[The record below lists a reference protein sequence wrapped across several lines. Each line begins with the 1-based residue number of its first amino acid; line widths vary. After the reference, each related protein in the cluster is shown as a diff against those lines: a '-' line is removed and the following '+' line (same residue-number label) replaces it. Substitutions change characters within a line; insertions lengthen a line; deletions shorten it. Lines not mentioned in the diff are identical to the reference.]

1 MVAPIFYGRVL
12 PGGLLTLD
20 RPKDYARHLRSLR
33 GQYVEIIARKRRTK
47 RSLDQNA
54 YWHAVPF
61 PLLQDALGYDSLE
74 DLKLALMGECWGY
87 QRDKL
92 TGREL
97 PIKAHTSDLT
107 TEEGAQFTDW
117 LIRFGATLPSPV
129 IIPLPN
135 EVAA

>member
-1 MVAPIFYGRVL
+1 MITPLFTGRVL
-12 PGGLLTLD
+12 PGGLLVLD

-33 GQYVEIIARKRRTK
+33 GQYVEIIARKRRSK

-61 PLLQDALGYDSLE
+61 PLLAEALGYDSIE
-74 DLKLALMGECWGY
+74 ELKFDLMGEKWGWLETKAGN
-87 QRDKL
+87 RV
-92 TGREL
+92 
-97 PIKAHTSDLT
+97 PVKAHTSQLT
-107 TEEGAQFTDW
+107 TAEGAEFTDW
-117 LIRFGATLPSPV
+117 LIRFGATLPTPC